1 VFGRSA
7 DADLGILSA
16 AKMFGLDFVYLTKE
30 RFELII
36 PKDCIASAPTAALL
50 QVVRS
55 EAFRQ
60 KVNAMGGYDTSA
72 TGQLMA
78 AT

>member
-1 VFGRSA
+1 M
-7 DADLGILSA
+7 GILSA
-16 AKMFGLDFVYLTKE
+16 AKMLGLDFVYLTRE
-30 RFELII
+30 RFDLII
-36 PKDCIASAPTAALL
+36 PKDHISAGPIDALL

-55 EAFRQ
+55 ESFRQ
-60 KVNAMGGYDTSA
+60 KVNAMGGYDTKA